1 MKIFIYFLLWS
12 LIMFIAIFFTVV
24 VTKLLI
30 KLVSYFETDSFTF
43 GAKDFIDA
51 IEIGCIMGTFLGAVV
66 CLVTYLKYKKR

>member
-1 MKIFIYFLLWS
+1 MRGS
-12 LIMFIAIFFTVV
+12 LR
-24 VTKLLI
+24 TKLLI

-66 CLVTYLKYKKR
+66 CLVTYLEYKKR